1 MKKKLFV
8 AAVAAMLVLAC
19 VLSFA
24 ACTPSLEKLK
34 STYSDNGYAC
44 VNIDVSGV
52 LDKLADVGVEV
63 DGEPSIEYAFVATK
77 LIDNVVVVAFTDSAD
92 AKEVYEALGGSEGKK
107 VKKKGKGGGFAL
119 SLGGSAGLGLCR
131 G

>member
-34 STYSDNGYAC
+34 STYSDNDYAC
-44 VNIDVSGV
+44 VDIDVSGV
-52 LDKLADVGVEV
+52 LDKL
-63 DGEPSIEYAFVATK
+63 PTPPTPRK
-77 LIDNVVVVAFTDSAD
+77 FTRLWA
-92 AKEVYEALGGSEGKK
+92 EAR
-107 VKKKGKGGGFAL
+107 A
-119 SLGGSAGLGLCR
+119 R
-131 G
+131 T

>member
-34 STYSDNGYAC
+34 STYSDNGYGC
-44 VNIDVSGV
+44 LDINVSGV
-52 LDKLADVGVEV
+52 LDNLADVGVEV

-77 LIDNVVVVAFTDSAD
+77 LVDNVMVVAFTDSAD
-92 AKEVYEALGGSEGKK
+92 AKEVYEALGGGESKN
-107 VKKKGKGGGFAL
+107 VKKKGNAVAIAL
-119 SLGGSAGLGLCR
+119 SLVGESAGLDLF
-131 G
+131 

>member
-34 STYSDNGYAC
+34 STYSDNDYAC
-44 VNIDVSGV
+44 VDINVSGV
-52 LDKLADVGVEV
+52 LDKLAERDVEFE
-63 DGEPSIEYAFVATK
+63 GEPSIKYAFVATK

-92 AKEVYEALGGSEGKK
+92 AKEVYEALGGSEGKN
-107 VKKKGKGGGFAL
+107 VKKKGNAVAFAL
-119 SLGGSAGLGLCR
+119 SLGESAGLDLF
-131 G
+131 